1 MPQSMYGKGE
11 GSSLVLR
18 LRPNAAKQIHILKKK
33 KSKDEGRRYKRGLRR
48 EEEVS

>member
-1 MPQSMYGKGE
+1 M
-11 GSSLVLR
+11 LR

-33 KSKDEGRRYKRGLRR
+33 KKKSKDEGRRYKRGLTR